1 MTKYDQLKER
11 LGIKVQPRHVFTF
24 DHDYVGTEK
33 ADRSSL
39 GGSKHLPK
47 PAIQEDLSRF
57 AGNDKA
63 RHAAKS
69 WWAKLTPRQRKAEVM
84 KRRRNGAAGR
94 VKR

>member
-39 GGSKHLPK
+39 GGSKQLPK
-47 PAIQEDLSRF
+47 PPIEEDLSRF
-57 AGNDKA
+57 QPNRKA
-63 RHAAKS
+63 VQSARG